1 MQRRAPQTSDIDD
14 ETLFAK
20 VERGDVEA
28 FTAVYNKY
36 HKLLYAL
43 AYRYLMS
50 SAMAE
55 DAVQHV
61 FTRFWE
67 FRSEL
72 RVGISLRNYLITMT
86 KNHILNVI
94 RNENTALTKNYEI
107 AQGIPTY
114 EDTLVDSL
122 EKKELMSIFIK
133 LSICC
138 HPKSGKS
145 V

>member
-1 MQRRAPQTSDIDD
+1 MQRKAPQTSDIDD

-67 FRSEL
+67 FRSEPF
-72 RVGISLRNYLITMT
+72 READTPMP
-86 KNHILNVI
+86 
-94 RNENTALTKNYEI
+94 YESR
-107 AQGIPTY
+107 
-114 EDTLVDSL
+114 L
-122 EKKELMSIFIK
+122 
-133 LSICC
+133 C
-138 HPKSGKS
+138 GK
-145 V
+145 

>member
-1 MQRRAPQTSDIDD
+1 MQRKAPQTSDIDD

-55 DAVQHV
+55 ARIYP
-61 FTRFWE
+61 F
-67 FRSEL
+67 L
-72 RVGISLRNYLITMT
+72 
-86 KNHILNVI
+86 
-94 RNENTALTKNYEI
+94 
-107 AQGIPTY
+107 GIPFGA
-114 EDTLVDSL
+114 SGRHQP
-122 EKKELMSIFIK
+122 EKL
-133 LSICC
+133 
-138 HPKSGKS
+138 PDNND
-145 V
+145 

>member
-1 MQRRAPQTSDIDD
+1 MQRKAPQTSDIDD

-55 DAVQHV
+55 DCAARIYP
-61 FTRFWE
+61 F
-67 FRSEL
+67 L
-72 RVGISLRNYLITMT
+72 
-86 KNHILNVI
+86 
-94 RNENTALTKNYEI
+94 
-107 AQGIPTY
+107 GIPFGA
-114 EDTLVDSL
+114 SGRHQP
-122 EKKELMSIFIK
+122 EKL
-133 LSICC
+133 
-138 HPKSGKS
+138 PDNND
-145 V
+145 

>member
-1 MQRRAPQTSDIDD
+1 MQRKTPQTSDIDD

-107 AQGIPTY
+107 AQGTPAYMGHRTKR
-114 EDTLVDSL
+114 V
-122 EKKELMSIFIK
+122 
-133 LSICC
+133 
-138 HPKSGKS
+138 
-145 V
+145 

>member
-50 SAMAE
+50 SAMLTLIMFKVSG
-55 DAVQHV
+55 D
-61 FTRFWE
+61 
-67 FRSEL
+67 SE
-72 RVGISLRNYLITMT
+72 
-86 KNHILNVI
+86 
-94 RNENTALTKNYEI
+94 
-107 AQGIPTY
+107 
-114 EDTLVDSL
+114 
-122 EKKELMSIFIK
+122 ELA
-133 LSICC
+133 
-138 HPKSGKS
+138 
-145 V
+145 

>member
-55 DAVQHV
+55 DAVQHSF
-61 FTRFWE
+61 FTRLLT
-67 FRSEL
+67 FRLWGGVSRL
-72 RVGISLRNYLITMT
+72 TPVILHQRRKWQAPHTRFLLVG
-86 KNHILNVI
+86 K
-94 RNENTALTKNYEI
+94 
-107 AQGIPTY
+107 
-114 EDTLVDSL
+114 
-122 EKKELMSIFIK
+122 F
-133 LSICC
+133 
-138 HPKSGKS
+138 S
-145 V
+145 VRCVLQRGAYPRP

>member
-1 MQRRAPQTSDIDD
+1 MQRKAPQTSDIDD

-72 RVGISLRNYLITMT
+72 RVGISSGHPCLRRYPC
-86 KNHILNVI
+86 
-94 RNENTALTKNYEI
+94 R
-107 AQGIPTY
+107 Q
-114 EDTLVDSL
+114 
-122 EKKELMSIFIK
+122 
-133 LSICC
+133 
-138 HPKSGKS
+138 SGKERTD
-145 V
+145 VHLL